1 MIDEPL
7 DEQASLYALG
17 ALPPE
22 EAAAFEAQMA
32 VNDELRRHVDA
43 LTDAVAQIAYAAPAR
58 ALPPHLE
65 ASILEQIRG
74 AKITPITSAPR
85 RANWI
90 PWAIAACLAIACLV
104 TFADRQ
110 RVAAELTQARS
121 DNTETQSQLAALAT
135 DKERAEQQ
143 LAELRQR
150 EADARV
156 QMATLADAR
165 EKAETRIKEI
175 EARDELTKVQVATL
189 TSKLPD
195 APEATAAVVWDPERQ
210 RGVLNTANMPP
221 NATNRDYQLW
231 VVDPRY
237 ENPVDA
243 GVFTVEKAGGTKY
256 FFTPKSRITSA
267 TAFAISLERKGG
279 VPKAEGPIVLAGK

>member
-1 MIDEPL
+1 MNEQL
-7 DEQASLYALG
+7 EEQASLYVLG
-17 ALPPE
+17 ALEPPE
-22 EAAAFEAQMA
+22 AEAFEAQLA
-32 VNDELRRHVDA
+32 TNGELRRHVDR
-43 LTDAVAQIAYAAPAR
+43 LTETAAQLAHAAPSR
-58 ALPPHLE
+58 PLPPHLE
-65 ASILEQIRG
+65 ARILEEIRG
-74 AKITPITSAPR
+74 TKATVPFATPART
-85 RANWI
+85 NWV
-90 PWAIAACLAIACLV
+90 PWAIAAALAVACLV

-110 RVAAELTQARS
+110 RVAAELTAARS
-121 DNTETQSQLAALAT
+121 EHMETQTELAT
-135 DKERAEQQ
+135 AAAEKDRAEQQ
-143 LAELRQR
+143 IAELRQR

-165 EKAETRIKEI
+165 AKAEKTIAQLEERN
-175 EARDELTKVQVATL
+175 ELAKVQVATL
-189 TSKLPD
+189 TSKLAD
-195 APEATAAVVWDPERQ
+195 APDATAAVVWDPERQ

-243 GVFTVEKAGGTKY
+243 GVFTVEKTGTTKY

>member
-32 VNDELRRHVDA
+32 VNDELRRHVDS

-74 AKITPITSAPR
+74 AKITPITSAAR
-85 RANWI
+85 RATWI
-90 PWAIAACLAIACLV
+90 PWAIAACLAIACLL

-110 RVAAELTQARS
+110 RVAMELTQARS

-135 DKERAEQQ
+135 DKERASSSSRSCGNAKPMRGCRWRRW
-143 LAELRQR
+143 LMHARRRRQG
-150 EADARV
+150 
-156 QMATLADAR
+156 
-165 EKAETRIKEI
+165 
-175 EARDELTKVQVATL
+175 
-189 TSKLPD
+189 SK
-195 APEATAAVVWDPERQ
+195 R
-210 RGVLNTANMPP
+210 
-221 NATNRDYQLW
+221 
-231 VVDPRY
+231 
-237 ENPVDA
+237 
-243 GVFTVEKAGGTKY
+243 
-256 FFTPKSRITSA
+256 SRRAMS
-267 TAFAISLERKGG
+267 
-279 VPKAEGPIVLAGK
+279 

>member
-1 MIDEPL
+1 MNEQL
-7 DEQASLYALG
+7 EEQASLYVLG
-17 ALPPE
+17 ALEPH
-22 EAAAFEAQMA
+22 EAQAFEAELA
-32 VNDELRRHVDA
+32 TNDELRRHVDR
-43 LTDAVAQIAYAAPAR
+43 LTETAAQLAHAAPSR
-58 ALPPHLE
+58 PLPPHLE
-65 ASILEQIRG
+65 ARILEEIRG
-74 AKITPITSAPR
+74 TKTTVPFAAPAR
-85 RANWI
+85 SNRI
-90 PWAIAACLAIACLV
+90 PWAIAAALAIACLLA
-104 TFADRQ
+104 FADRQ
-110 RVAAELTQARS
+110 RVASELTAARS
-121 DNTETQSQLAALAT
+121 ENMQTQTQLATAAAE
-135 DKERAEQQ
+135 KERAEQQ
-143 LAELRQR
+143 VADLRQR

-165 EKAETRIKEI
+165 AKAEKKIAQLEERN
-175 EARDELTKVQVATL
+175 ELAKVQVATL

-243 GVFTVEKAGGTKY
+243 GVFTVERTGSTKY